1 MSLFALLSPFYVASG
16 PEMAPGDIGKAIVP
30 APSPTPWVLSAG
42 RNDPRSHESVKGEVR
57 GMRRDDF
64 ARSKEVLPVFA
75 LGQRRNEAL
84 RVERVRR
91 TLAVV
96 LSTSTTAGEIGSPA
110 ATASAVVAPLVPF
123 EVEGQPSEFT
133 PAVRARI
140 EALMHA
146 FLFPCPQSDR
156 PFVAASAIR
165 LDRPQVVIPSP
176 VTWEPLGIR
185 LSDEVRSLL
194 LATCRRIF
202 GASGETEL
210 DDVRSILAEGI
221 PPEYLPGAAS

>member
-16 PEMAPGDIGKAIVP
+16 PEVGPGDIGKAIVP
-30 APSPTPWVLSAG
+30 APSPKPWVLVAG
-42 RNDPRSHESVKGEVR
+42 RSDPRSHDSVQGEIR
-57 GMRRDDF
+57 GMDRDDF
-64 ARSKEVLPVFA
+64 KRSEVLPVFA
-75 LGQRRNEAL
+75 LGQRRDEAL

-96 LSTSTTAGEIGSPA
+96 LSTSTTAGDIGSPA
-110 ATASAVVAPLVPF
+110 VTASAVVAPLAPF
-123 EVEGQPSEFT
+123 EIEGRPSEFS

-146 FLFPCPQSDR
+146 FLFPCPQNDK

-165 LDRPQVVIPSP
+165 LDRPQVVIPSA

-194 LATCRRIF
+194 LATCRRIL
-202 GASGETEL
+202 GSSGETEL
-210 DDVRSILAEGI
+210 DEVRSILADAV
-221 PPEYLPGAAS
+221 PPEYLPG